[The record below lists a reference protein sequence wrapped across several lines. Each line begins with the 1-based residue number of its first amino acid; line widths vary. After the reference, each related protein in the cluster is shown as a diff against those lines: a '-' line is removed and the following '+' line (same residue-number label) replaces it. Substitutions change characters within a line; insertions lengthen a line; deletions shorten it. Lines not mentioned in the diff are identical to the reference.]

1 MRKSELKGLK
11 LNPIDYAL
19 PMLSTN
25 FLVENYAYNIQDFTV
40 GFPIFQ
46 KYIDMYV
53 FLHLFFHSV
62 LPFNVYVFQTLF
74 FVMLADF
81 ELWYLVCG
89 FILMTY
95 RSSSSFVCITTLSK
109 ELCLTAISLILM
121 FTDSEEL
128 CPVNLEIIGS
138 FCKFIYREEG
148 DWEEFDCAVTTG
160 TFSIIISL

>member
-46 KYIDMYV
+46 KYIVIYMYV

-81 ELWYLVCG
+81 EL
-89 FILMTY
+89 
-95 RSSSSFVCITTLSK
+95 
-109 ELCLTAISLILM
+109 
-121 FTDSEEL
+121 
-128 CPVNLEIIGS
+128 
-138 FCKFIYREEG
+138 
-148 DWEEFDCAVTTG
+148 
-160 TFSIIISL
+160 

>member
-19 PMLSTN
+19 PVLSTN

-128 CPVNLEIIGS
+128 CPVNFEIIGS
-138 FCKFIYREEG
+138 FCKFIYWEEG
-148 DWEEFDCAVTTG
+148 DWEEFDCAVTT
-160 TFSIIISL
+160 FSIIISL